1 MSRFNFDITYVKGDL
16 NKVADCLSRYYES
29 DTTTDIYEPHE
40 YIRADMHIDPE
51 GDDLLEPRFQEI
63 IGQTVELWA
72 IRASEHRQSQRIRD
86 CIHKRDLKAQ
96 ILEESNVGDHM
107 TPERNPINEPTNK
120 NVTLGDS
127 LFQHYPDQKPENLED
142 NSFLQ
147 AIKTG
152 YTNNKFFKL
161 IKEKP

>member
-1 MSRFNFDITYVKGDL
+1 M
-16 NKVADCLSRYYES
+16 
-29 DTTTDIYEPHE
+29 
-40 YIRADMHIDPE
+40 
-51 GDDLLEPRFQEI
+51 
-63 IGQTVELWA
+63 
-72 IRASEHRQSQRIRD
+72 
-86 CIHKRDLKAQ
+86 
-96 ILEESNVGDHM
+96 EESNIGDHM
-107 TPERNPINEPTNK
+107 TPERNPINEPPNE

-152 YTNNKFFKL
+152 YTNDKFFKL